1 MRREQA
7 DHAAVAAACRATPG
21 EWRPVS
27 EYNSTQSAHRIV
39 KNIREAYVR
48 PSKVGTSSPY
58 APAGA
63 FEATRILTE
72 YGARVEAR
80 YMGSDD
86 QAWADAITAL
96 TGGEDA

>member
-1 MRREQA
+1 MKRQQA
-7 DHAAVAAACRATPG
+7 NHAAVAAACRANPG
-21 EWRPVS
+21 QWRPVS
-27 EYNSTQSAHRIV
+27 EYNSTQSAHRIA

-48 PSKVGTSSPY
+48 PSNGGTSPY

-80 YMGSDD
+80 YVGSDD
-86 QAWADAITAL
+86 RAWADAVSAL
-96 TGGEDA
+96 TGGEGA